1 MTLPEIDWFA
11 VQIVISVERERGE
24 GGQDMTR
31 ASLWHISMP
40 YRELISMGDTNLKP
54 ETYGYW
60 GEEEGCQSV

>member
-1 MTLPEIDWFA
+1 MGDTNLKPETYGYW
-11 VQIVISVERERGE
+11 GE
-24 GGQDMTR
+24 
-31 ASLWHISMP
+31 